1 MKVYQKFILKLLHCM
16 TMCPVSEMTDGNNDF
31 TGGICMSEEKT
42 IRLNFGDKECLI
54 APYEYPVTPEIL
66 RHYKKL
72 ELSPSEKT
80 QMSQFVKHIS
90 STMENEESSQS
101 FYAVKWPDG
110 LPNMLTPFTD
120 GSSYMGTLL
129 NESGKIAAQTRLMPL
144 NPYLLIRAGFS
155 LLALISQIFLW
166 SVHQKLNV
174 INQKIDEIL
183 EFLYGDKKAE
193 LLAAISFTRYAYEN
207 FSSIMEHDG
216 QRNATIQSLQS
227 ARMTAM
233 QDVEFYLSDLH
244 YRVSVDKDKRFP
256 DKISEMERMVSKA
269 IQSSDCLDL
278 SIQLCMTANLLEIYY
293 SQNYDPK
300 YLRYVENDVENY
312 INRCEKQM
320 IGDFNSL
327 KTSLDTQW
335 RRKGGRDKEDISKL
349 IQQVEQKLAPLMND
363 KGDELKAK
371 LTTALRFLDKET
383 ECCIGADGTT
393 YLKTEN

>member
-1 MKVYQKFILKLLHCM
+1 
-16 TMCPVSEMTDGNNDF
+16 
-31 TGGICMSEEKT
+31 
-42 IRLNFGDKECLI
+42 
-54 APYEYPVTPEIL
+54 
-66 RHYKKL
+66 
-72 ELSPSEKT
+72 
-80 QMSQFVKHIS
+80 
-90 STMENEESSQS
+90 
-101 FYAVKWPDG
+101 
-110 LPNMLTPFTD
+110 
-120 GSSYMGTLL
+120 MGTLL

-244 YRVSVDKDKRFP
+244 FTVSVDKSKEFP
-256 DKISEMERMVSKA
+256 SKTREMQRIVEKALKSSE
-269 IQSSDCLDL
+269 CLDL
-278 SIQLCMTANLLEIYY
+278 SIQLCMTTNLLEIYY

-300 YLRYVENDVENY
+300 YLRYVENDVGNY
-312 INRCEKQM
+312 ISRFEKQM

-335 RRKGGRDKEDISKL
+335 RKRRDKEKEEVVAL
-349 IQQVEQKLAPLMND
+349 IQRVDEKLTPLMND
-363 KGDELKAK
+363 KGDKLKSKLAK
-371 LTTALRFLDKET
+371 ALHSLQKET
-383 ECCIGADGTT
+383 ECCISADGTT
-393 YLKTEN
+393 YLKTED